1 MRNLHVG
8 YTLCWSVD
16 SESKSYIYKRWDTIY
31 SRVKHLLSADEV
43 PVPSI
48 RKHYH
53 EQNRHGPCPCGDHN
67 FNGGGRCHARANI
80 IAHSD
85 KFLGGRCL
93 VLGEANLSGV
103 GNSWRSGFS
112 G

>member
-1 MRNLHVG
+1 MSPNLTFIKDGTPFIH
-8 YTLCWSVD
+8 S
-16 SESKSYIYKRWDTIY
+16 
-31 SRVKHLLSADEV
+31 VKHLLSACEV

-80 IAHSD
+80 IAHCY
-85 KFLGGRCL
+85 KFLRGKMLGAGRGKFVWGRKFMEEQTFRL
-93 VLGEANLSGV
+93 RSEAGV
-103 GNSWRSGFS
+103 
-112 G
+112 